1 MKRMFLCLTALFF
14 VLPATAQTK
23 TTTKKKFQT
32 ASKTQQKKNTQ
43 KSTNYNTVILTSES
57 AYPAK
62 KTSMNIPVQNL
73 SISDPI
79 LNALD
84 ARAAGADIRINKSG
98 IVGMPKRA
106 FGIANGK
113 IYLGTTGSVT
123 SGTQTGSGSVGTGTG
138 LGTFGSTSSVMGVNG
153 KSPYAGLS
161 MWGNASNIFVG
172 RGDGRGVSGVRLMPA
187 KQ

>member
-14 VLPATAQTK
+14 VLSAMSQTK
-23 TTTKKKFQT
+23 TTTKKKTQ
-32 ASKTQQKKNTQ
+32 SPGNTQQKKNTQ
-43 KSTNYNTVILTSES
+43 RSPNFNTVTLTSES
-57 AYPAK
+57 TDPAK
-62 KTSMNIPVQNL
+62 NTSMNMQVHNL
-73 SISDPI
+73 RISDPI

-138 LGTFGSTSSVMGVNG
+138 LGTFGSSSSVMGVNG

-161 MWGNASNIFVG
+161 MWGNATNISVG
-172 RGDGRGVSGVRLMPA
+172 RGDSSVRMNST

>member
-1 MKRMFLCLTALFF
+1 MKRMFLCIPVVLFML
-14 VLPATAQTK
+14 VSNAQTK
-23 TTTKKKFQT
+23 KVTKKK
-32 ASKTQQKKNTQ
+32 TQSTRKIPPQKNTQ
-43 KSTNYNTVILTSES
+43 EKVNSNTVSLTSIG

-62 KTSMNIPVQNL
+62 TKNDQTENL
-73 SISDPI
+73 TVSDP
-79 LNALD
+79 LLQALD
-84 ARAAGADIRINKSG
+84 ARAAGADIKINKSG

-113 IYLGTTGSVT
+113 IFLGTTGSVT

-138 LGTFGSTSSVMGVNG
+138 LGTFGSTSPVMGVNG

-161 MWGNASNIFVG
+161 MWGNATNLTVG
-172 RGDGRGVSGVRLMPA
+172 RGDSTVRLNPI